1 MSAQPR
7 WGNAGQASR
16 PVVVKR
22 DDAAMAWDRN
32 AARILT
38 VTAFASIAAGAIHVS
53 AARTLG
59 RGDTQTFA
67 FFAAVAAA
75 QIVWGVIA
83 LVRAP
88 RLWLVLGVLGNAAV
102 VTTWIVSRTVG
113 LPVGEFAH
121 EVLPVGYADV
131 LATILGAVTIVGA
144 ATLAIRGST
153 PTRAMASA
161 RGFALVAAIAIGLLA
176 LSGAMSQA
184 NAFSGSGGG
193 SGQNAPAGGGGYG
206 GYGNGNGS
214 GSGAYGGGAYG
225 GGAYGG
231 TGGTG
236 GTGST
241 GGTGGTGTMTSSGG
255 Y

>member
-1 MSAQPR
+1 MSAQPKWEQTGR
-7 WGNAGQASR
+7 TSR
-16 PVVVKR
+16 PVAVTR
-22 DDAAMAWDRN
+22 DDAATASDRI
-32 AARILT
+32 AVRILT
-38 VTAFASIAAGAIHVS
+38 VGALASIAAGLIHVE

-59 RGDTQTFA
+59 RGDSQTFA

-75 QIVWGVIA
+75 EIVWGLVA

-88 RLWLVLGVLGNAAV
+88 RLWLALGALGNAV
-102 VTTWIVSRTVG
+102 VVGTWIVSRTVG

-131 LATILGAVTIVGA
+131 LATIFGAVTVVTAGY
-144 ATLAIRGST
+144 LAIRGAS
-153 PTRAMASA
+153 PVRALASA

-176 LSGAMSQA
+176 LSGVMSQA

-193 SGQNAPAGGGGYG
+193 SGQNAPAGGGAYG
-206 GYGNGNGS
+206 GYGNGGS
-214 GSGAYGGGAYG
+214 GSYG

-231 TGGTG
+231 TGG
-236 GTGST
+236 ST
-241 GGTGGTGTMTSSGG
+241 GGSGTTTSNGG

>member
-7 WGNAGQASR
+7 WDQPGRASR
-16 PVVVKR
+16 PVAVQGGAE
-22 DDAAMAWDRN
+22 AASERN

-38 VTAFASIAAGAIHVS
+38 VAALASIAAGVIHIE

-67 FFAAVAAA
+67 FFATVAAA
-75 QIVWGVIA
+75 EIVWGLVA
-83 LVRAP
+83 LARAP
-88 RLWLVLGVLGNAAV
+88 RAWLILGTLGNAV
-102 VTTWIVSRTVG
+102 VVGTWIVSRTVG

-131 LATILGAVTIVGA
+131 LATIFGAVTIVAAGYLAVRGA
-144 ATLAIRGST
+144 TPVRALASV
-153 PTRAMASA
+153 

-193 SGQNAPAGGGGYG
+193 TGQNAPAGGGAYG
-206 GYGNGNGS
+206 GYGNGNG
-214 GSGAYGGGAYG
+214 GSGGYG

-231 TGGTG
+231 TGG
-236 GTGST
+236 
-241 GGTGGTGTMTSSGG
+241 SSGAGTTTSNGG